1 MESLEDTL
9 LQVFAEKERWADLRN
24 AGRRFVEAE
33 RNWARSVG
41 RYRQV
46 YERLAPP

>member
-1 MESLEDTL
+1 
-9 LQVFAEKERWADLRN
+9 LR
-24 AGRRFVEAE
+24 AAARRFVETE

-46 YERLAPP
+46 YQRVAGKEEVAHAPA